1 MEKKIRKDKLTILFC
16 GIFLIFIST
25 CSSYTFFFF
34 FDKYHKL
41 GKDYY
46 NSEKKIE
53 RERKKLLELEDELDL
68 YNDIDNNIRELKKE
82 FFDRAQ
88 KLEEDINSGNSD
100 KKIAYLTFDDGPYYN
115 TYQVLDILD
124 RYNVGATF
132 FTTSING
139 QFCRDNKD
147 YDCYNLYSEYIKRGH
162 TIANHTYTHAIFKG
176 LYDSPNTFMEA
187 VIKQEEHIKSFTD
200 GYVTNIVRFPGGSST
215 ANHFKVKD
223 GVIELLRQR
232 GYGWVDWSSL
242 DGDGGYLPNRDK
254 AWSTFTGS
262 INENIEVILFHD
274 YSDITTNML
283 PDAIEYLENN
293 GYVLLPLFYESSMVN
308 K

>member
-25 CSSYTFFFF
+25 CSSYTFFYLG
-34 FDKYHKL
+34 DKYHKL

-88 KLEEDINSGNSD
+88 KLEEDINSGSSD

-262 INENIEVILFHD
+262 INENIEVVLFHD

>member
-16 GIFLIFIST
+16 GIFLILIST
-25 CSSYTFFFF
+25 CSSYIFFYLG
-34 FDKYHKL
+34 DKYHKL

-53 RERKKLLELEDELDL
+53 RERKKLLKLEDELDL

-254 AWSTFTGS
+254 AWSTFTNS
-262 INENIEVILFHD
+262 INENIEAVLFHD